1 MLTPLI
7 DEFEEVHAGVYQYG
21 DWHMSGDAGGAQDC
35 FKKWI
40 CPDKFWWHSGLAVTE
55 HKVLAYYN
63 RCSSAQRSSDI
74 VITMIPADKIKS
86 SGFYHTAQSFSYQFC
101 ECCILLKN
109 LEGEPVKD
117 PTTGEIKELS
127 PA

>member
-1 MLTPLI
+1 
-7 DEFEEVHAGVYQYG
+7 
-21 DWHMSGDAGGAQDC
+21 
-35 FKKWI
+35 
-40 CPDKFWWHSGLAVTE
+40 
-55 HKVLAYYN
+55 
-63 RCSSAQRSSDI
+63 
-74 VITMIPADKIKS
+74 MIPADKIKS

-127 PA
+127 PAEKLESYTVPPPPHPPPRTHVQVLATACP